1 MFLAK
6 PTFTVSLRFRP
17 QSSDNSLHSLSIWS
31 WPYGSMATGPYGP
44 GLWVAPLALG
54 HRPKSKAAAMA
65 MLWLLPWSC
74 SLLWLGGCV
83 RARCTSVANEIVVC
97 LIVLELGS

>member
-1 MFLAK
+1 MA
-6 PTFTVSLRFRP
+6 
-17 QSSDNSLHSLSIWS
+17 
-31 WPYGSMATGPYGP
+31 MATVVAMALWLYGYWA
-44 GLWVAPLALG
+44 LWFWPLGSDLALG
-54 HRPKSKAAAMA
+54 QRPKSKAAAMA

-74 SLLWLGGCV
+74 PLLWLGGCV